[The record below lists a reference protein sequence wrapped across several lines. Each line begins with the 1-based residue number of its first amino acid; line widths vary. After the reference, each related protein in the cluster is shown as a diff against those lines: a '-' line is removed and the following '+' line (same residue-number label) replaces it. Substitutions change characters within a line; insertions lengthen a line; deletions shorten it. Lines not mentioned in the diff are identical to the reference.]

1 MNYIDVILIVP
12 LLWGILRGIKK
23 GIVKE
28 LTSFIALIFGI
39 YGAINFAVYIQPFLK
54 SQFEIG
60 SSLIPIVSFAVT
72 FLIIV
77 LSIKLIGFIIDKIV
91 KFIALGIISRLL
103 GGVFGLLKAAF
114 ILSGLLL
121 ILNAFDNYLN
131 LLPAKQKKQSILHRP
146 ISNIIPSILIEING
160 GKKLIK
166 ETNKLLDNFNDNINL

>member
-1 MNYIDVILIVP
+1 MNYIDVILIIP
-12 LLWGILRGIKK
+12 LLWGFLRGIKR
-23 GIVKE
+23 GIVRE
-28 LTSFIALIFGI
+28 ITSFVALIFGI

-77 LSIKLIGFIIDKIV
+77 LIIKLIGFIIDKIV
-91 KFIALGIISRLL
+91 NFIALGIISRLL

-114 ILSGLLL
+114 ILSSLLL
-121 ILNAFDNYLN
+121 ILNAFDNYFN
-131 LLPAKQKKQSILHRP
+131 LLPANQKTQSIFHKP

-160 GKKLIK
+160 GEKLIK
-166 ETNKLLDNFNDNINL
+166 ETNKLLNNSKDNINL

>member
-1 MNYIDVILIVP
+1 MNYIDIILIVP
-12 LLWGILRGIKK
+12 LLLGFLRGIKR
-23 GIVKE
+23 GIVRE
-28 LTSFIALIFGI
+28 LTSFIALILGI

-60 SSLIPIVSFAVT
+60 SSLIPIISFAVT

-131 LLPAKQKKQSILHRP
+131 LLPAKEKKQSIFHRL
-146 ISNIIPSILIEING
+146 ISNVIPSILIEING

-166 ETNKLLDNFNDNINL
+166 ETNKLLDSSKENINH